1 MLTEKILMKNKNNLT
16 NLVRGGI
23 NRTSF
28 SETSES
34 IFLTSGFVYDTA
46 EEAEKSFKEEKERF
60 MYSRFGNPTVDTFQ
74 KRMASL
80 EGAEACWATSSG
92 MSALFTILMSYL
104 KKGDRVVS
112 SKALF
117 GSCHYIITEIL
128 PKFGIEIE
136 LVDGSDLNQ
145 WESALKKKTQIVF
158 FETPSNPCLE
168 IVDIKGVSKLA
179 HKSGA
184 KVVVDNVFATPT
196 LQKPLE
202 LGADII
208 MYSATKHIDGQG
220 RVLGGAIL
228 SDEDFCKNIVKPFIR
243 NTGPSMSPF
252 NAWVLLKGL
261 ETLDLRVK
269 KQVEN
274 TKEVLKFLKKNKNIK
289 KIYYPFDDN
298 FDQYTL
304 AKKQMKDGGTIL
316 SFELLSKKKLEKRT
330 AFKFLN
336 NLNLIDISNNL
347 GDSKTLITHPY
358 TTTHHRL
365 SKNEKNELGI
375 SENMVRLSVGLEGV
389 DDIIN
394 DMDSAIKKAYAK

>member
-1 MLTEKILMKNKNNLT
+1 MKNKKILT
-16 NLVRGGI
+16 NLIRGGLQRS
-23 NRTSF
+23 NF

-34 IFLTSGFVYDTA
+34 LFLTSGFVYKTA
-46 EEAEKSFKEEKERF
+46 EDAEKSFKEEKERF

-74 KRMASL
+74 KRMALL

-92 MSALFTILMSYL
+92 MSALFTILMSCL

-112 SKALF
+112 ARALF
-117 GSCHYIITEIL
+117 GSCHFIITEIL
-128 PKFGIEIE
+128 PKFGIDIK
-136 LVDGSDLNQ
+136 LVDGANLNQ
-145 WESALKKKTQIVF
+145 WENALKKKTKVVF

-168 IVDIKGVSKLA
+168 IVDIKSVSKLA

-184 KVVVDNVFATPT
+184 KVIVDNVFATPI

-228 SDEDFCKNIVKPFIR
+228 SDEKFCKNVIKPFIR
-243 NTGPSMSPF
+243 NTGPSISPF

-274 TKEVLKFLKKNKNIK
+274 AKEILKFLRKNNYVN
-289 KIYYPFDDN
+289 KIYYPFDESFN
-298 FDQYTL
+298 QLKL
-304 AKKQMKDGGTIL
+304 AKKQMKDGGTIIC
-316 SFELLSKKKLEKRT
+316 FELLSKKRHEKET
-330 AFKFLN
+330 SFKFLN
-336 NLNLIDISNNL
+336 KLKLVDISNNL

-365 SKNEKNELGI
+365 SIKEKKKLGI
-375 SENMVRLSVGLEGV
+375 TKNLVRLSVGLEEV

-394 DMDSAIKKAYAK
+394 DIDSAIKKTIK